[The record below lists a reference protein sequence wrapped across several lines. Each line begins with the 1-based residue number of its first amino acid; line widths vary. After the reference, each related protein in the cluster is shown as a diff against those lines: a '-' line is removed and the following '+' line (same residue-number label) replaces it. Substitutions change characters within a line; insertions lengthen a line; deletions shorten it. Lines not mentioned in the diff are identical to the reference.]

1 MASVTKRQQARNE
14 RALEDLIRT
23 TPGNDRCADCGAKNP
38 GWASWS
44 LGIFLCMR
52 CAGLHRKLGTHI
64 SKVKSLSLDSWTTEQ
79 VDRMK
84 TVGNLASNTKFN
96 PKSTRPDIPAD
107 VDEVDAALEKHIRQ
121 KYELRTLADGARS
134 APTTRQNTGSTATGS
149 SHNED
154 AGGTLPPKPGKRFGF
169 SLRSSS
175 STLARP
181 RMDRMTPP
189 ISPSRSGVEDGDV
202 EVRRS
207 TTPHL
212 YPTGKSNK
220 PSQMFGMKITTIDN
234 NFNSKL
240 NQLREMGFDDPLKNT
255 DILKSNNGNL
265 DKTVESLIRLGEGSK
280 SKAGSRSSMISK
292 NITPAVAAAS
302 RLTPGSMFGAGS
314 SPATP
319 VRPASNPWEIR
330 ESASPSSTQPNSAT
344 TFSPTPAEIPRAQ
357 SVPPSTSWNPFL
369 NGQQHT
375 PIEQAPP
382 AGQFS
387 LEQSFGQMSVSAA
400 PTQPEYQQVSAV
412 QQPSTNPWQTA
423 PAVQQSQNMYYTQD
437 QGAAVSSASSNMN
450 NTHNP
455 FLAQASQQPNPAL
468 YQQQS
473 YQQQSLSP
481 APQQQYQPPQQLQ
494 QQQQQQVPQQWTANT
509 GNPWAQP
516 QPQPQQQQQ
525 QFTQQP
531 LQQQQTSSNPFGTAW
546 QQQQQP
552 SNSVYASPTSMY
564 GPQVDFFATPSP
576 QPQQQQQYFQQQQPL
591 QQPQQLQQPVQQP
604 QQPQFNNQFS
614 QLQAPQPLQPQFQQQ
629 QPQQPFPPQQQ
640 PQYQYAPRHDKS
652 SILALYSQQAPRP
665 FLQSLPEENSLST
678 ITPSQYTPQQFQP
691 QQRSVSMPV
700 SASATRHVSAESRDF
715 QSGVGGFGA
724 NGAVNGRHSPDA
736 FAGLS
741 ARFGVR

>member
-1 MASVTKRQQARNE
+1 MASVSKRQQARNE

-84 TVGNLASNTKFN
+84 SVGNLASNTKYN
-96 PKSTRPDIPAD
+96 PNSARPDIPAD

-121 KYELRTLADGARS
+121 KYELRTLAGGAKS

-149 SHNED
+149 SYAED
-154 AGGTLPPKPGKRFGF
+154 AAGTLPPKPGKRFGF

-189 ISPSRSGVEDGDV
+189 ISPVRSAIEDGDGD
-202 EVRRS
+202 VRRS

-212 YPTGKSNK
+212 YTNGKTNK

-240 NQLREMGFDDPLKNT
+240 NQLRDMGFDDPVKNT

-280 SKAGSRSSMISK
+280 SKAGSRSSMISR

-302 RLTPGSMFGAGS
+302 RLTPGSMFGPGS
-314 SPATP
+314 TPATP
-319 VRPASNPWEIR
+319 VRPASNPWDIR
-330 ESASPSSTQPNSAT
+330 ESASPSSAHPTSAT
-344 TFSPTPAEIPRAQ
+344 TVSPAVAEIPRAQ
-357 SVPPSTSWNPFL
+357 SVPPNTSWNPFL
-369 NGQQHT
+369 NGQQQT
-375 PIEQAPP
+375 PVEQAAP
-382 AGQFS
+382 ASQFS

-400 PTQPEYQQVSAV
+400 PAQPQYQQMSTF
-412 QQPSTNPWQTA
+412 QQPPTNPWQT
-423 PAVQQSQNMYYTQD
+423 PAATPQSQNIYYAQD
-437 QGAAVSSASSNMN
+437 QGATANMN

-455 FLAQASQQPNPAL
+455 FLAQAPQQPQSAL

-473 YQQQSLSP
+473 YQQQSLSQ
-481 APQQQYQPPQQLQ
+481 APQQQYQQPQ
-494 QQQQQQVPQQWTANT
+494 QQQQLPQQFAMNT
-509 GNPWAQP
+509 GNPWAQSQQQQ
-516 QPQPQQQQQ
+516 QPAQQQQQ

-531 LQQQQTSSNPFGTAW
+531 QQQQQTSSNPFGMAW
-546 QQQQQP
+546 QPQQQQQP
-552 SNSVYASPTSMY
+552 QNSVYASPTSMY
-564 GPQVDFFATPSP
+564 GPQGDIFATPSP
-576 QPQQQQQYFQQQQPL
+576 QPQQQQQYMPQQQSPQQQQQQQP
-591 QQPQQLQQPVQQP
+591 VQAP
-604 QQPQFNNQFS
+604 QQPQFPNPF
-614 QLQAPQPLQPQFQQQ
+614 PQHQQQ
-629 QPQQPFPPQQQ
+629 QQASQPQYQQQTQQPFPPQQ
-640 PQYQYAPRHDKS
+640 PQYQYTPSLAPRYDKS
-652 SILALYSQQAPRP
+652 SILALYSHQQQSPRP
-665 FLQSLPEENSLST
+665 FLQSLPEENSFSAT
-678 ITPSQYTPQQFQP
+678 NNTQPSQFVPQPFQP

-700 SASATRHVSAESRDF
+700 SASAMTTTRHVSAESRDF
-715 QSGVGGFGA
+715 QSGA
-724 NGAVNGRHSPDA
+724 MNGSGRHSPDA